1 MYDVNI
7 DKLSSI
13 KRFEKKQRKKVIK
26 ETTLAN
32 RLTDKPTLSA
42 VIQ

>member
-7 DKLSSI
+7 VKLSSI

-26 ETTLAN
+26 ETTLAK
-32 RLTDKPTLSA
+32 LTDKPTLSA